1 MERKSKKSSI
11 SVINPD
17 AAGIDV
23 GSTFHYVAVPEDR
36 CEQPVRRFESFTID
50 LHSLCK
56 WLKECKIKTV
66 AMESTGIY
74 WVQLFLILEGY
85 GFEVFLVNAHH
96 VKNVSGRKT
105 DISDCQWL
113 QQLHSYGLLSA
124 SFQPEGMI
132 RSLRGYMR
140 HRKNLTQNYATHILH
155 MQKAFELMNIKLHNV
170 LADITGKSGQ
180 LIIKA
185 ILAGERDPEKLAGL
199 ANEWVKSTKEEIIK
213 SLDGN
218 WQEEPLFELKQAY
231 ELYNFYKEKISDCDT
246 QIEKTLQQF
255 NPDVDTSEY
264 DKAPRR
270 VYTKNR
276 LNFNGTLYL
285 KDLLGVDVT
294 QIFGISEINALEIVS
309 EVGLDM
315 TKWPTE
321 NHFTSWLNLAP
332 NNQISGGKKLK
343 RRNKKKKNHAS
354 QPFLM
359 AGYAV
364 QRSNNWLGAFH
375 RRIKSKAGPLVATRA
390 TARKIA
396 IIFYHMVKG
405 QLDFKPIPI
414 EQYVEH
420 LKERRLAYIKKQAI
434 KIGMSLVPVPINNSV
449 S

>member
-1 MERKSKKSSI
+1 MKKTSKKSSV

-36 CEQPVRRFESFTID
+36 CEQPVRRFESFTSDIHC
-50 LHSLCK
+50 LSK
-56 WLKECKIKTV
+56 WLKKCRIKTV
-66 AMESTGIY
+66 AMESTGVY
-74 WVQLFLILEGY
+74 WVQLFLILEEY
-85 GFEVFLVNAHH
+85 GFDVYLVNAHH
-96 VKNVSGRKT
+96 VKNVAGRKT
-105 DISDCQWL
+105 DVSDCQWL

-124 SFQPEGMI
+124 SFQPEGLT

-155 MQKAFELMNIKLHNV
+155 MQKAFELMNIKIHNV
-170 LADITGKSGQ
+170 LTDITGKSGQ

-185 ILAGERDPEKLAGL
+185 ILSGEREPEKLANL
-199 ANEWVKSTKEEIIK
+199 ADERVKSTKEELIK
-213 SLDGN
+213 SLEGN
-218 WQEEPLFELKQAY
+218 WQDEPIFELKQAY
-231 ELYNFYKEKISDCDT
+231 ELYNFYKEKISECDME
-246 QIEKTLQQF
+246 IEKTLQKF
-255 NPDVDTSEY
+255 NPEIDTSEY
-264 DKAPRR
+264 GKAPRR
-270 VYTKNR
+270 VHTKNR

-285 KDLLGVDVT
+285 KDLLGVDIT

-315 TKWPTE
+315 SKWPTE

-332 NNQISGGKKLK
+332 NNQISGGKNLK

-364 QRSNNWLGAFH
+364 QRSNHWLGIFH

-405 QLDFKPIPI
+405 QLEFKPIPI
-414 EQYVEH
+414 EQYVKQLQE
-420 LKERRLAYIKKQAI
+420 KRLINLKKQAT
-434 KIGMSLVPVPINNSV
+434 KMGMSLTPLPI
-449 S
+449 